1 MNMVKDLLTREEL
14 RYIKRVLELL
24 PEDTPVTYEIGA
36 IGYNKD
42 KAIMSTELFLR
53 VFNELDEAIEYTKA
67 ITVLTIMNA
76 DTGETYDNT
85 TINRI
90 SVEVSATIDDYEN
103 RTINLGTVYR
113 KIINLK

>member
-1 MNMVKDLLTREEL
+1 
-14 RYIKRVLELL
+14 
-24 PEDTPVTYEIGA
+24 
-36 IGYNKD
+36 
-42 KAIMSTELFLR
+42 
-53 VFNELDEAIEYTKA
+53 
-67 ITVLTIMNA
+67 MNA